1 MFLYLDYKAMPVQA
15 YKGMGQD
22 GALSPQQHA
31 KKTGAEAPVLT
42 VSVQLFSA

>member
-31 KKTGAEAPVLT
+31 KKNGSRSSRFNSQRTT
-42 VSVQLFSA
+42 I

>member
-1 MFLYLDYKAMPVQA
+1 MPVQA

-31 KKTGAEAPVLT
+31 KKKREPKLP
-42 VSVQLFSA
+42 F